1 MSNIREVNKKL
12 FQIQMLLEEC
22 ITELKQS
29 NDQAE
34 EDLAKLQSER
44 KTNEVITKS
53 NQFVFGE

>member
-1 MSNIREVNKKL
+1 MNNIKEVNKKL

-22 ITELKQS
+22 VEELKKS

-34 EDLAKLQSER
+34 EDLAKLQAER

-53 NQFVFGE
+53 SQFVFGD